1 MIKSFSLHEP
11 SREAAQTIESI
22 LVPGSHMKLM
32 PTHCINASGELEG
45 FQLVVP
51 GDEKGGI
58 LPINRTMFH
67 GTSLF
72 EVVSEQGGGSFN
84 TDIMRLQQTG
94 NTKVIMADLMRQ
106 INTAATNN
114 EATFRC
120 VPDNVD
126 VVSSVRTDGAVMEAY
141 ISRTRGKRNV
151 DFADWSPEL
160 PHTVGLYQAFC
171 RGYQKDTR
179 AHKLFIGV
187 NGGMQRFS
195 IIFNRFVF
203 VGAQKALLGGVAK
216 SHRFTTPTTQQA

>member
-1 MIKSFSLHEP
+1 MFRSFSLHEP
-11 SREAAQTIESI
+11 SKEATQTIESI
-22 LVPGSHMKLM
+22 LTPGSQMKLM

-51 GDEKGGI
+51 GEEKGGV
-58 LPINRTMFH
+58 LPVNRTMFH

-72 EVVSEQGGGSFN
+72 EVIPNTEGASFN
-84 TDIMRLQQTG
+84 ADIMRLQQEG
-94 NTKVIMADLMRQ
+94 NTRGAMLDLMRC
-106 INTAATNN
+106 ISSESENH

-126 VVSSVRTDGAVMEAY
+126 VVSSIRTDGAVMEAS
-141 ISRTRGKRNV
+141 IARTRGKRNV

-187 NGGMQRFS
+187 NGGLH
-195 IIFNRFVF
+195 FV
-203 VGAQKALLGGVAK
+203 
-216 SHRFTTPTTQQA
+216 HTTR